1 MNTGWDF
8 ANAADPDDPAYLDS
22 LMPWSESLPA
32 GIRLK
37 PKGAGEAARMAD
49 DPIICPVTRK
59 TRREGSDSLH
69 GGPRTRKTRQL
80 EGCGHS
86 NSENL
91 PSQEGSVTL
100 TRKAWQQE
108 RSAAEVGKTRGF
120 ANPESAW
127 DTPFVTFLC
136 HLYCCSIA
144 CGCVYFAEMS
154 QCECAN
160 RSCPRRQG
168 VPGLVHT
175 MFARSS
181 FPRVATSCCG
191 KGQVVPEISRFYG
204 IVVTMYAETGS
215 RHSLPHIHVRY
226 GEMKAVYSLQG
237 ELLQGSLPTKQ
248 KRLLLAWMSLHEQE
262 LQENWYLAM
271 SKCACYRIP
280 PLK

>member
-8 ANAADPDDPAYLDS
+8 ANAADPLRPGLPRLADALAGVAPGEDQAEVGNRRGGGQDGRRPDN
-22 LMPWSESLPA
+22 LPA
-32 GIRLK
+32 
-37 PKGAGEAARMAD
+37 
-49 DPIICPVTRK
+49 TRK
-59 TRREGSDSLH
+59 TRREGPDSLH

-127 DTPFVTFLC
+127 DTPLC
-136 HLYCCSIA
+136 HLPLSPLLLLDCLRV
-144 CGCVYFAEMS
+144 VYFAEMS

-191 KGQVVPEISRFYG
+191 KGQVLPEISRFYG